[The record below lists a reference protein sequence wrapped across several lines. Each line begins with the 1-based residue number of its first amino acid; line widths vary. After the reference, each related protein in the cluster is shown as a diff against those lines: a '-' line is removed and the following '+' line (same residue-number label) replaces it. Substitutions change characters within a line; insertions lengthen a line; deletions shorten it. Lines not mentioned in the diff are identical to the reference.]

1 MDKINLIFLFF
12 LLFQINKC
20 KLRDLLE
27 EEEIKIIC
35 SYCQS
40 DFNQTYK
47 NLELINSTKD
57 DDKINDYVI
66 ILIESLKNESKNTS
80 DLLNDYVY
88 PRFINPNLVYII
100 LFIITFIIWIVL
112 IILACID
119 NKKRIFQNLFVNNKY
134 NKILLYFTIIICV
147 LIIVLSFFV
156 LFNIR
161 KTEIYFNSSI
171 CSLLRIYL
179 DVRDGDQAKSTH
191 WVGIKKLQ
199 EDLTGDNNT
208 VNKLINTINLQENL
222 VKELEN
228 NKYEKNTFDEEEKNN
243 NYFSDSY
250 VNSPNSLNEK
260 VYPSYSK
267 KRQEIL
273 RNILLEY
280 SLKLKHGIEI
290 NEDISLLNKPIKDNP
305 ELISKEY
312 LFINNKLDDILTT
325 VQISAEEY
333 LQYIIDYTKY
343 INNIIFPALYTI
355 FLLLILLSLCI
366 IIFIIIHICEI
377 RINSKINNT
386 HKIMM
391 NIFWNFLFFLL
402 ILAILSQ
409 VIFKVFNIFSIDGSG
424 ILQYATSEQNF
435 NSSDSIIFKGAGN
448 VFLKMCFRD
457 DNGDLLSK
465 ILSIMDYNSSK
476 IEQLDKIYLEEIIFG
491 SYYEVIKQ
499 IQLNVTE
506 NLLNNLIAMYNDYSY
521 ISYYED
527 NLLTIE
533 KNCQSDF
540 DELNKFTDYSNPLI
554 SYQNSLLNNHT
565 YDVWTSKYSNCYNY
579 KNYKYISNKNDR
591 IDGKKYCLV
600 IDEFDNDIAK
610 NFYLNIKNIK
620 IIYKTVDIIFSEY
633 HQSLRLF
640 EKDNKKLLYNDPT
653 NFIQRTKN
661 YYEDL
666 ISIKGDILKGID
678 YSKQIV
684 ELLNKLLGNPSGIDF
699 HVDLFSIMNCWFL
712 KRDLK
717 VFYIEM
723 EKLGNNSYLL
733 LLFNILEIILVIFCI
748 LFMLIIVCK
757 YKYKNDENKD
767 GYFGEINSDS
777 FRQYL

>member
-1 MDKINLIFLFF
+1 
-12 LLFQINKC
+12 
-20 KLRDLLE
+20 
-27 EEEIKIIC
+27 
-35 SYCQS
+35 
-40 DFNQTYK
+40 
-47 NLELINSTKD
+47 
-57 DDKINDYVI
+57 
-66 ILIESLKNESKNTS
+66 
-80 DLLNDYVY
+80 
-88 PRFINPNLVYII
+88 
-100 LFIITFIIWIVL
+100 
-112 IILACID
+112 
-119 NKKRIFQNLFVNNKY
+119 
-134 NKILLYFTIIICV
+134 
-147 LIIVLSFFV
+147 
-156 LFNIR
+156 
-161 KTEIYFNSSI
+161 
-171 CSLLRIYL
+171 
-179 DVRDGDQAKSTH
+179 
-191 WVGIKKLQ
+191 
-199 EDLTGDNNT
+199 
-208 VNKLINTINLQENL
+208 
-222 VKELEN
+222 
-228 NKYEKNTFDEEEKNN
+228 
-243 NYFSDSY
+243 
-250 VNSPNSLNEK
+250 
-260 VYPSYSK
+260 
-267 KRQEIL
+267 
-273 RNILLEY
+273 
-280 SLKLKHGIEI
+280 
-290 NEDISLLNKPIKDNP
+290 
-305 ELISKEY
+305 
-312 LFINNKLDDILTT
+312 
-325 VQISAEEY
+325 
-333 LQYIIDYTKY
+333 
-343 INNIIFPALYTI
+343 
-355 FLLLILLSLCI
+355 
-366 IIFIIIHICEI
+366 
-377 RINSKINNT
+377 
-386 HKIMM
+386 M

-402 ILAILSQ
+402 ILALLSQ

-448 VFLKMCFRD
+448 IFLKMCFRD

-499 IQLNVTE
+499 IKLNVTE
-506 NLLNNLIAMYNDYSY
+506 NLLNNLITMYNDYSY

-620 IIYKTVDIIFSEY
+620 IIYKTVDIIISEY
-633 HQSLRLF
+633 HQSLKLF
-640 EKDNKKLLYNDPT
+640 EKDNKKLLYNNPT

-666 ISIKGDILKGID
+666 TSIKGDILNGID

-733 LLFNILEIILVIFCI
+733 LLFNILEIILVIICI
-748 LFMLIIVCK
+748 FFMLIIVCK